1 MSEHLNAKTGQA
13 VSSSH
18 EFQGD
23 NWYQQ
28 QAHLL
33 SHHWEERLDRFEL
46 PCPLCKGA
54 LRFQGARRNPLY
66 EFAEGE
72 PGVVNPLNLLS
83 ISFTCEQCGY
93 NAEFDADLFNP
104 AYLAEL
110 QGAKPEQVAQL
121 AVRDFRV
128 LVPLVGKERSETLL
142 DLASALA
149 GVRSGE
155 VIVLNVAPDET
166 AAEHLRDRLH
176 HYRPGVG
183 DPAPV
188 HVLRHQSD
196 DIGDAIVN
204 VSAQQRCQ
212 LLLVGWRGWTRNQQA
227 VMGTVLDPVLN
238 EAICDVG
245 VVHDRGLPTVRRILM
260 ATSGGTS
267 AKVASHIAYDL
278 AKAFDAELHLLYVAA
293 PNLPNAE
300 AKGQAQIAKA
310 IHEMKPDG
318 NNSDVIIER
327 RVVTGGDVVRTIV
340 DESSSYDLL
349 ILGASHRNN
358 WRGKFGHDS
367 VAAKI
372 VRNSNPTA
380 IVVSARHSRI
390 GSWLHRLFT

>member
-1 MSEHLNAKTGQA
+1 MSEHPHAKTGPPA
-13 VSSSH
+13 SSSH
-18 EFQGD
+18 EFQGND
-23 NWYQQ
+23 WYQQ

-46 PCPLCKGA
+46 PCPLCKGE

-83 ISFTCEQCGY
+83 ISFTCDKCGY

-104 AYLAEL
+104 AFLAEL

-121 AVRDFRV
+121 AVREFRV
-128 LVPLVGKERSETLL
+128 LVPMVGKERSETLL

-149 GVRSGE
+149 GVRKGE
-155 VIVLNVAPDET
+155 VVVLNVARDESV
-166 AAEHLRDRLH
+166 AEHLREKLH

-245 VVHDRGLPTVRRILM
+245 VVHDRGLPMVRRILLP
-260 ATSGGTS
+260 TSGGTS
-267 AKVASHIAYDL
+267 AKVAARIAYDL
-278 AKAFDAELHLLYVAA
+278 AKAFDA
-293 PNLPNAE
+293 
-300 AKGQAQIAKA
+300 
-310 IHEMKPDG
+310 
-318 NNSDVIIER
+318 
-327 RVVTGGDVVRTIV
+327 
-340 DESSSYDLL
+340 
-349 ILGASHRNN
+349 
-358 WRGKFGHDS
+358 
-367 VAAKI
+367 
-372 VRNSNPTA
+372 
-380 IVVSARHSRI
+380 
-390 GSWLHRLFT
+390 